1 MQATERAIRGVE
13 HCMVSMTRGVCLC
26 RLRHMSLPK
35 STARDEQFRLTI
47 GPPPVL

>member
-13 HCMVSMTRGVCLC
+13 HCLVRRVYLC
-26 RLRHMSLPK
+26 HLRHMSLPK